1 MSRLHHALHSP
12 SLPLARQSG
21 RQLRHERPP
30 SSTATVVTAVTLVA
44 VVVVAVVVVAIVAIV
59 AIVAVVVAFVVVML
73 SFLFPVALAAP
84 VAVAIFATA
93 LCPARGVCGRPQ
105 DAQQLAVQLR
115 RLPVARFAAVA
126 ILVGAVPKAAM
137 A

>member
-1 MSRLHHALHSP
+1 MP
-12 SLPLARQSG
+12 STPPPCPWPAKVADSCATSGPPLPL
-21 RQLRHERPP
+21 L
-30 SSTATVVTAVTLVA
+30 L
-44 VVVVAVVVVAIVAIV
+44 
-59 AIVAVVVAFVVVML
+59 
-73 SFLFPVALAAP
+73 FLFPVALAAP